1 MKTKTLHQDNK
12 ILNERNSIL
21 WIDSIKRRVKEARL
35 KAFLAANAEQLLL
48 YWDIGNEILRK
59 QEQEGWGAKIVNR
72 LSKELSNEFPNMN
85 GWSVRNLKYM
95 RSLSQSWARDEI
107 MQAPL
112 AQLPWYHHIALM
124 EKLKSRGERLNYA
137 SLAVKNGWSRNAM
150 IRQIKEKA
158 FDDHGK
164 AVTNFQNQLPPEDS
178 DMAISAIKG
187 EYDLGFLETSKQVK
201 ENKLRSMLV
210 DKIAKFLIELG
221 TGFSYVGKGMPI
233 IVGGDTFELDL
244 LFYHTLLH
252 RYVVIELK
260 AGKFNPRDIG
270 QLSFYMTAIDRNIKT
285 KQDKK
290 TIGLLL
296 CRSRNKVVAE
306 YALADI
312 DRPMGIA
319 TYELGLPTIEQLQK
333 KLSNVL

>member
-1 MKTKTLHQDNK
+1 
-12 ILNERNSIL
+12 
-21 WIDSIKRRVKEARL
+21 
-35 KAFLAANAEQLLL
+35 
-48 YWDIGNEILRK
+48 
-59 QEQEGWGAKIVNR
+59 
-72 LSKELSNEFPNMN
+72 
-85 GWSVRNLKYM
+85 
-95 RSLSQSWARDEI
+95 
-107 MQAPL
+107 
-112 AQLPWYHHIALM
+112 
-124 EKLKSRGERLNYA
+124 
-137 SLAVKNGWSRNAM
+137 
-150 IRQIKEKA
+150 
-158 FDDHGK
+158 
-164 AVTNFQNQLPPEDS
+164 
-178 DMAISAIKG
+178 MAISAIKG

>member
-158 FDDHGK
+158 
-164 AVTNFQNQLPPEDS
+164 
-178 DMAISAIKG
+178 
-187 EYDLGFLETSKQVK
+187 
-201 ENKLRSMLV
+201 R
-210 DKIAKFLIELG
+210 
-221 TGFSYVGKGMPI
+221 
-233 IVGGDTFELDL
+233 
-244 LFYHTLLH
+244 
-252 RYVVIELK
+252 
-260 AGKFNPRDIG
+260 
-270 QLSFYMTAIDRNIKT
+270 
-285 KQDKK
+285 
-290 TIGLLL
+290 
-296 CRSRNKVVAE
+296 
-306 YALADI
+306 
-312 DRPMGIA
+312 
-319 TYELGLPTIEQLQK
+319 
-333 KLSNVL
+333 